1 MPAPVE
7 DKCLIPFKNR
17 WSNACQASFEVLREK
32 LIAAT
37 AIAFPDLSKPFRL
50 ENDASQEGLGAVLS
64 QENDG
69 KYHVMVYARRLRPTE
84 RKMENYNSIKLEFL
98 ALKWA
103 VTEKFRSYLW
113 EQNLKSSLTI
123 IL

>member
-1 MPAPVE
+1 MS
-7 DKCLIPFKNR
+7 
-17 WSNACQASFEVLREK
+17 WSFEVLREK

-69 KYHVMVYARRLRPTE
+69 KYRVMVYARRLRPTE

-123 IL
+123 ILWATWKLQSLVP